1 MNVLR
6 CFSRV
11 SAVAD
16 TLQLR
21 LLIDVFKNLR
31 PVTSASSSASCDIR
45 VEGRRYLKTRPVSL
59 TLDG

>member
-11 SAVAD
+11 SAVVD

-21 LLIDVFKNLR
+21 LLIDV
-31 PVTSASSSASCDIR
+31 
-45 VEGRRYLKTRPVSL
+45 LKTFGPSL
-59 TLDG
+59 QRLHRLRVTFGSRVGVI